1 MGREIICFHN
11 PDEDNGYLSN
21 WWLSDFEVD
30 GIKFTSAEQYMMWG
44 KAKLFGD
51 TEIQAKILDVT
62 DVAKIKALG
71 REVKGFDDAVWT
83 ANREQI
89 VYTGLKSKFR
99 DDAELREKLLS
110 TGDAI
115 LAECAVHDRVW
126 GIGLSMKDPNRFDMS
141 KWRGL
146 SLLGKLLMQVRDEL
160 RENRADD

>member
-1 MGREIICFHN
+1 MDKTIICFHN

-21 WWLSDFEVD
+21 WWMSEFRVD

-51 TEIQAKILDVT
+51 AETQDKILAVS

-71 REVKGFDDAVWT
+71 REVKGFDDEVWT

-89 VYTGLKSKFR
+89 VYKGLKAKFR
-99 DDAELREKLLS
+99 DNQELKEKLLS

-126 GIGLSMKDPNRFDMS
+126 GIGLSMRDPNRFDMD

-146 SLLGKLLMQVRDEL
+146 NLLGKLLMQVRDEMKA
-160 RENRADD
+160 E

>member
-1 MGREIICFHN
+1 MDKTIICFHN
-11 PDEDNGYLSN
+11 TDEENGYLSN

-30 GIKFTSAEQYMMWG
+30 GIKFTSAEQYMMFG

-51 TEIQAKILDVT
+51 METQDKILGVT

-71 REVKGFDDAVWT
+71 REVKGFDDAVWR

-89 VYTGLKSKFR
+89 VYMGLKAKFS
-99 DDAELREKLLS
+99 DDAELKEKLLS

-126 GIGLSMKDPNRFDMS
+126 GIGLSMKDSNRFNVE

-146 SLLGKLLMQVRDEL
+146 SLLGKLLMRVREEL
-160 RENRADD
+160 STE

>member
-1 MGREIICFHN
+1 MDKEIICFHN

-21 WWLSDFEVD
+21 WWLSGFKVD
-30 GIKFTSAEQYMMWG
+30 GIKFTSAEQYMMYG

-51 TEIQAKILDVT
+51 LETQAKILSVT

-89 VYTGLKSKFR
+89 VYTGLKAKFR
-99 DDAELREKLLS
+99 DDAELRAKLLE

-126 GIGLSMKDPNRFDMS
+126 GIGLSMRDPNRFDMS

-146 SLLGKLLMQVRDEL
+146 SLLGKLIMRVRDEL
-160 RENRADD
+160 RDDRL

>member
-1 MGREIICFHN
+1 MDKEIICFHN

-21 WWLSDFEVD
+21 WWLSGFKVD
-30 GIKFTSAEQYMMWG
+30 GIKFTSAEQYMMFG

-51 TEIQAKILDVT
+51 TETQAKILSVQ

-71 REVKGFDDAVWT
+71 REVKGFDDEVWT
-83 ANREQI
+83 ENRENI
-89 VYTGLKSKFR
+89 VYKGLKAKFS
-99 DDAELREKLLS
+99 DDEELKEKLLS

-126 GIGLSMKDPNRFDMS
+126 GIGMSMKDPNRFNTE

-146 SLLGKLLMQVRDEL
+146 SLLGKLLMRVRDEL
-160 RENRADD
+160 RSE

>member
-1 MGREIICFHN
+1 MDKEIICFHN

-21 WWLSDFEVD
+21 WWLSGFKVD
-30 GIKFTSAEQYMMWG
+30 GIKFTSEEQYMMYG

-51 TEIQAKILDVT
+51 IETQAKILAVT

-83 ANREQI
+83 DNREQI
-89 VYTGLKSKFR
+89 VYKGLKAKFR
-99 DDAELREKLLS
+99 DDEELRAKLLS
-110 TGDAI
+110 TGDDI

-126 GIGLSMKDPNRFDMS
+126 GIGLSMKDPNRFDMN

-146 SLLGKLLMQVRDEL
+146 SLLGKLLMQVREEL
-160 RENRADD
+160 RSE

>member
-30 GIKFTSAEQYMMWG
+30 GIKFTSAEQYMMYG

-51 TEIQAKILDVT
+51 METQDKILDVT

-89 VYTGLKSKFR
+89 VYMGLKAKFS
-99 DDAELREKLLS
+99 DDAELKEKLLS

-126 GIGLSMKDPNRFDMS
+126 GIGLSMKDPNRFNVE

-146 SLLGKLLMQVRDEL
+146 SLLGKLLMKVRDEL
-160 RENRADD
+160 RVE

>member
-1 MGREIICFHN
+1 MDREIVCFHN
-11 PDEDNGYLSN
+11 PEEENGYLSN

-30 GIKFTSAEQYMMWG
+30 GIKFTSAEQYMMFG

-51 TEIQAKILDVT
+51 LETQDKILGVT

-71 REVKGFDDAVWT
+71 REVKGFDDAVWR

-89 VYTGLKSKFR
+89 VYMGLKAKFS
-99 DDAELREKLLS
+99 DDAELKEKLLS

-126 GIGLSMKDPNRFDMS
+126 GIGLSMKDSNRFNVE

-146 SLLGKLLMQVRDEL
+146 SLLGKLLMRVREEL
-160 RENRADD
+160 STE

>member
-1 MGREIICFHN
+1 MDREIICFHN
-11 PDEDNGYLSN
+11 PEEENGYLSN
-21 WWLSDFEVD
+21 WWLSDFKVD
-30 GIKFTSAEQYMMWG
+30 GIKFTSAEQYMMFG

-51 TEIQAKILDVT
+51 LETQAKILAVS

-71 REVKGFDDAVWT
+71 REVKGFDDEVWT

-89 VYTGLKSKFR
+89 VYKGLKAKFR
-99 DDAELREKLLS
+99 DDEELKEKLLS

-126 GIGLSMKDPNRFDMS
+126 GIGLSMKDPNRFVPE

-146 SLLGKLLMQVRDEL
+146 SLLGKLLMQVREEL
-160 RENRADD
+160 RSE

>member
-1 MGREIICFHN
+1 MDKTIICFHN
-11 PDEDNGYLSN
+11 PDEENGYLSN
-21 WWLSDFEVD
+21 WWLSDFKVD

-51 TEIQAKILDVT
+51 AETQAKILDVT
-62 DVAKIKALG
+62 DVARIKALG

-89 VYTGLKSKFR
+89 VYTGLKAKFR
-99 DDAELREKLLS
+99 DDQELREKLLS

-126 GIGLSMKDPNRFDMS
+126 GIGLSMKDPNRFDMD

-160 RENRADD
+160 RSN

>member
-1 MGREIICFHN
+1 MEKTIICFHN
-11 PDEDNGYLSN
+11 PDEENGYLSN
-21 WWLSDFEVD
+21 WWLSDFEVE
-30 GIKFTSAEQYMMWG
+30 GIRFTSAEQYMMWG
-44 KAKLFGD
+44 KAQLFGD
-51 TEIQAKILDVT
+51 LYIQSKILDVT

-89 VYTGLKSKFR
+89 VYAGLKAKFS
-99 DDAELREKLLS
+99 DDEWLKKQLLD

-126 GIGLSMKDPNRFDMS
+126 GIGLSMKDPNRFNLD

-146 SLLGKLLMQVRDEL
+146 NLLGYLLMMLREEL
-160 RENRADD
+160 RN

>member
-30 GIKFTSAEQYMMWG
+30 GIKFTSAEQYMMFG
-44 KAKLFGD
+44 KAQLFGD
-51 TEIQAKILDVT
+51 LETQYKILDVT
-62 DVAKIKALG
+62 DVAQIKALG
-71 REVKGFDDAVWT
+71 REVKGFDDEVWT

-89 VYTGLKSKFR
+89 VYEGLKAKFR
-99 DDAELREKLLS
+99 DDEELKEKLFS

-126 GIGLSMKDPNRFDMS
+126 GIGLSMKDSNRFNVE

-146 SLLGKLLMQVRDEL
+146 SLLGKLLMRVREEL
-160 RENRADD
+160 STE

>member
-1 MGREIICFHN
+1 MNREIICFHN

-21 WWLSDFEVD
+21 WWMSEFRVD
-30 GIKFTSAEQYMMWG
+30 GIRFTSAEQYMMYG

-51 TEIQAKILDVT
+51 IETQAKILAVT

-89 VYTGLKSKFR
+89 VYEGLKAKFS
-99 DDAELREKLLS
+99 DDEELKEKLLS
-110 TGDAI
+110 TGDVI

-126 GIGLSMKDPNRFDMS
+126 GIGLSMKDPNRFNVE

-160 RENRADD
+160 RSN